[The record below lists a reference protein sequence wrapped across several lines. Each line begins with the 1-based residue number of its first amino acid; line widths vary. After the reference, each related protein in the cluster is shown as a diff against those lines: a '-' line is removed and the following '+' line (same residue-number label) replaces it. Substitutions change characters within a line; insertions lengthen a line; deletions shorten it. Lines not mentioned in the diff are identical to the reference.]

1 MTAFRVHR
9 RADTRTHI
17 GRDGSRSARGGADAI
32 INPAVVFAS
41 VVIIGRNQGIR
52 LTAARTGAHI
62 FHRVDTTRCSR
73 PGVGYGERIEPLQA
87 TLCPSERV
95 SNASA

>member
-17 GRDGSRSARGGADAI
+17 GRDGSRSARGGADAT

-41 VVIIGRNQGIR
+41 VVIMDAIK
-52 LTAARTGAHI
+52 A
-62 FHRVDTTRCSR
+62 FD
-73 PGVGYGERIEPLQA
+73 
-87 TLCPSERV
+87 
-95 SNASA
+95 